1 MTLGDDKT
9 SEWSSVQVA
18 GALAALI
25 QRIGGVTLVVTGDAS
40 VDEGAQLM
48 PALVGARIGLPTFLE
63 VTHVE
68 PSGTGWQITQNYGG
82 GSRVVR
88 TDGATVIATTPDAT
102 TPKAPGM
109 KGILKAA
116 KKPMED
122 VKCSELDLSRAT
134 VNVVSRGPAPVKER
148 KHQVF
153 SGDGAAAQLVAALR
167 DASVI

>member
-1 MTLGDDKT
+1 MCIRD
-9 SEWSSVQVA
+9 S
-18 GALAALI
+18 
-25 QRIGGVTLVVTGDAS
+25 
-40 VDEGAQLM
+40 
-48 PALVGARIGLPTFLE
+48 
-63 VTHVE
+63 
-68 PSGTGWQITQNYGG
+68 
-82 GSRVVR
+82 
-88 TDGATVIATTPDAT
+88 
-102 TPKAPGM
+102 
-109 KGILKAA
+109 LKAA